1 LTYFF
6 RKSSLPQRHRHGMA
20 VARAFTM
27 VEVVVSVVIV
37 GLLLAASLR
46 AVGLSAIMQYR
57 ITEHTRS
64 SAMARALMAEIVQQA
79 YSDPGASPVFGPES
93 GESRDT
99 FDDVDDYDGLVDS
112 PPLTREG
119 TKLPLPKG
127 GVWRRIVEVKWVDPL
142 TLAVASPQAETGV
155 KMITVTVKHN
165 HVTLATV
172 TAIRTNAP

>member
-1 LTYFF
+1 MEVFG
-6 RKSSLPQRHRHGMA
+6 KSSLAPGHRRGTA
-20 VARAFTM
+20 AARAFTM

-57 ITEHTRS
+57 ITEHTRA
-64 SAMARALMAEIVQQA
+64 SAMARGLLAEIVQQA
-79 YSDPGASPVFGPES
+79 YVDPQGSAVFGPES
-93 GESRDT
+93 GEARDT
-99 FDDVDDYDGLVDS
+99 FDDVDDYDGYVDS

-119 TKLPLPKG
+119 TKLPVPRG
-127 GVWRRIVEVKWVDPL
+127 GVWRRSVEVKWVDPL
-142 TLAVASPQAETGV
+142 TLTVASPQAEAGV

-165 HVTLATV
+165 QLTLATV